1 MLNNILKISF
11 IVFFVGCADDSVSSN
26 GSTNTNSSNLNII
39 TWNIERYPKHEDTND
54 NLIKIIENLDNIDIF
69 ALQEIE
75 SSTSLSSLASRLGN
89 EWEYFRYENSD
100 WGQLSFLVNTERI
113 NHSQP
118 YSILEEVEY
127 DFAYRPP
134 YVLEF
139 SFSNQDYV
147 LINIHYK
154 CCGDGII
161 TTSSSDEEQRRLRAS
176 NHLNE
181 YIQNSFPSSNVIIAG
196 DFNDDLVDDD
206 SNNVFNIFL
215 DNENYLVADMPMAEQ
230 NNHWGYWSFPSWPSH
245 LDHIIISDELFDE
258 FSSENSSCNTLIV
271 DDLFNNGWIEYN
283 FIVSDH
289 RPVRISLDVN
299 QE

>member
-1 MLNNILKISF
+1 MLNNTLKISL
-11 IVFFVGCADDSVSSN
+11 IVFFTGCADDSVSSN

-54 NLIKIIENLDNIDIF
+54 NLIKIIQNLDNVDIF

-75 SSTSLSSLASRLGN
+75 SSTSLSSLASRLGSN
-89 EWEYFRYENSD
+89 WEYFRYENSD

-181 YIQNSFPSSNVIIAG
+181 YIQASFPSSNVILAG

-206 SNNVFNIFL
+206 SNNVFNVFL
-215 DNENYLVADMPMAEQ
+215 DNENYFIADMPMALQ

-258 FSSENSSCNTLIV
+258 FSNENSSCNTLIV
-271 DDLFNNGWIEYN
+271 DDLFNNGWIEYD

>member
-11 IVFFVGCADDSVSSN
+11 IVFFIGCADDSVSSN

-54 NLIKIIENLDNIDIF
+54 NLIKIIENLDSIDIF

-181 YIQNSFPSSNVIIAG
+181 YIQASFPSSNVIIAG
-196 DFNDDLVDDD
+196 DFNDDLIDDD

-215 DNENYLVADMPMAEQ
+215 DNENYLVADMPMALQ

-271 DDLFNNGWIEYN
+271 DNLFNNGWTEYD